1 MWSFFYAGNLK
12 EGNLVLTNI
21 IIKIMLSF
29 FTLTSIYF

>member
-1 MWSFFYAGNLK
+1 MWSFFYVGNLK